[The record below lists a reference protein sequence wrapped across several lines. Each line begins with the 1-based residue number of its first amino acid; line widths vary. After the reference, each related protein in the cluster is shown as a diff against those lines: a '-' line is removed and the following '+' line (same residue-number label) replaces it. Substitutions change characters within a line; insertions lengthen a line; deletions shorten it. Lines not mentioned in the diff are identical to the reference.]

1 MLKPR
6 ESKAVT
12 ICPGPNLAYFSK
24 IYTLDELIDHIYN
37 RTDLLASS
45 KRAHMFV
52 NELNLYIDYLKKDI
66 SVYMDN
72 LNEKK
77 GKYLLK
83 FKDQLQQGISYYK
96 QLIPNIS
103 NQTSGYLE
111 QMMNDLTLSEERLA
125 MLKV

>member
-1 MLKPR
+1 MLRPR
-6 ESKAVT
+6 ENKAVT

-37 RTDLLASS
+37 RTDLLASVN
-45 KRAHMFV
+45 RAHMFI

-72 LNEKK
+72 LNDKK
-77 GKYLLK
+77 AKYLVK

-96 QLIPNIS
+96 TLIPTIS
-103 NQTSGYLE
+103 NQTKEYLE
-111 QMMNDLTLSEERLA
+111 QMLNDLAVSEEKLA
-125 MLKV
+125 MLTV